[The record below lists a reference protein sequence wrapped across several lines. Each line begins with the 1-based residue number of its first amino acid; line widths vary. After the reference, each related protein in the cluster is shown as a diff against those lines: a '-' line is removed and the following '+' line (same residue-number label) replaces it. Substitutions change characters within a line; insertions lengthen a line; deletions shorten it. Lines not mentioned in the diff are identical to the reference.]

1 MKMYRT
7 AIFFTCLAL
16 LLVSCSKQT
25 EETYVETALANP
37 FLEEWDTPFGVPPF
51 ERIKEEHYMSA
62 FEEGMKQ
69 HKLEIEALVNN
80 SDSPS
85 FENTVEVLDRSG
97 ELLTKVRNVFDNLTI
112 AHTNEQ
118 LQKIEAE
125 VKPLLAKHNDDINLN
140 EDLFRRIK
148 AVYGQKDILDLT
160 PEQSML
166 LEKTYKEFVRG
177 GANLSEEK
185 KARFREIN
193 EELSFLSV
201 KFDKNVLDE
210 TNAFELVIDRE
221 EDLAG
226 LPQSVITAASE
237 AAKERGYEGK
247 WVITLHKPSFI
258 PFLQYSEKRSL
269 REKVFKAFA
278 SLCKNDNE
286 FDNKKI
292 VSRIASLRAERAQL
306 LGYKTHADFILE
318 ENMAKNVDQVYSFL
332 EQIWK
337 PALAKAKEEA
347 RELQA
352 MIEKEGNDFD
362 LKPWDW
368 WFYAEKVKKAKY
380 DLDDS
385 TLRPYFKLENVR
397 RGVFEVANKLWGI
410 TFHELE
416 DMPKYHQDVEV
427 VEVRNADGSH
437 IGILYVDYFP
447 RASKQGGAWMNA
459 YRKQSRRNGKDI
471 RPVIV
476 NVGNFTKPTADLPS
490 LISFDH
496 ALTLFHEFGHALHG
510 LLSDCTFEKL
520 SGTDVPRD
528 FVELPSQIM
537 ENWASA
543 PEVIK
548 SYARHYE
555 TGEPIPDELLEKIKK
570 SSHFNQGFATVE
582 YLASSFLDMEWHTL
596 AEAKE
601 MDCTEFESA
610 AMEKIGL
617 IPEII
622 PRWRST
628 YFGHIFAGGYAS
640 GYYSYIWAEVLDSDA
655 FEAFKETSLFDRE
668 TAQSFRENILERGGT
683 EDPMTLY
690 LRFRGAEPKIEPLL
704 KKRGLL

>member
-1 MKMYRT
+1 MVKST
-7 AIFFTCLAL
+7 IILACVGL
-16 LLVSCSKQT
+16 LLFSCSKKPG
-25 EETYVETALANP
+25 EKPLETAIVNP
-37 FLEEWDTPFGVPPF
+37 FFEEWETPFGVPPF
-51 ERIKEEHYMSA
+51 EQIKEEHYMPA
-62 FEEGMKQ
+62 FKEGMKQ
-69 HKLEIEALVNN
+69 QKLEIETIVNN
-80 SDSPS
+80 SDPPS
-85 FENTVEVLDRSG
+85 FENTVAAFNLSG
-97 ELLTKVRNVFDNLTI
+97 NLLTKVKNVFNNLTS
-112 AHTNEQ
+112 AHTNAE

-140 EDLFRRIK
+140 ENLFRRIK
-148 AVYGQKDILDLT
+148 PVYDQRDSLNLN

-177 GANLSEEK
+177 GANLDNEK
-185 KARFREIN
+185 KSRFREIN
-193 EELSFLSV
+193 EELSVLSV

-210 TNAFELVIDRE
+210 TNAFELVIE
-221 EDLAG
+221 KKEDLAG

-237 AAKERGYEGK
+237 AAREQGHEGK

-258 PFLQYSEKRSL
+258 PFLQYSQNRSL
-269 REKVFKAFA
+269 RERVFKAFA
-278 SLCKNDNE
+278 NLCNNDNE
-286 FDNKKI
+286 FDNKRI
-292 VSRIASLRAERAQL
+292 VSRIAALRAERAQL

-318 ENMAKNVDQVYSFL
+318 ENMAKSADEVYAFL

-347 RELQA
+347 QELQA
-352 MIEKEGNDFD
+352 MIHKEGNDFK
-362 LKPWDW
+362 LQPWDW

-397 RGVFEVANKLWGI
+397 QGAFQVASKLWGI

-416 DMPKYHQDVEV
+416 GMPKYHQDVNV
-427 VEVRNADGSH
+427 VEVRDADGSH

-459 YRKQSRRNGKDI
+459 YRKQCHRNGKDI

-476 NVGNFTKPTADLPS
+476 NVGNFTKPTADTPS

-510 LLSDCTFEKL
+510 LLSDCTYEKL

-555 TGEPIPDELLEKIKK
+555 TEEPIPDELLEKIKK
-570 SSHFNQGFATVE
+570 SSHFNQGLATVE
-582 YLASSFLDMEWHTL
+582 YLASSFLDMDWHTL
-596 AEAKE
+596 AEAME
-601 MDCTEFESA
+601 MDCTEFESTS
-610 AMEKIGL
+610 MEKIGL

-628 YFGHIFAGGYAS
+628 YFGHIFAGGYSS

-655 FEAFKETSLFDRE
+655 FEAFKETSLFDKK

-683 EDPMTLY
+683 EDPMILY
-690 LRFRGAEPKIEPLL
+690 LRFRGAKPQIEPLL